1 MNFSVESVIKSLMSC
16 ICCLHMSNHHLCWPC
31 MQNIGSHAGWII
43 PWKPSSFTI
52 WFFFVLSSMGL
63 KSKQGLSLFFNIC
76 LSDVLKHRILHAH
89 LYTQILSVLWSK
101 CSFRALLN
109 YWKCQKQNRVKKF
122 SIISSLTAGNS
133 WPQACVWVQWV
144 KEVFLINWLLPHSCL
159 QTKKWALGVL

>member
-1 MNFSVESVIKSLMSC
+1 MNFLVESVIKSLMSC
-16 ICCLHMSNHHLCWPC
+16 ICYLHMGNHHLCRPC
-31 MQNIGSHAGWII
+31 MQNIGSHAGWIFLKKYNI
-43 PWKPSSFTI
+43 MKP
-52 WFFFVLSSMGL
+52 
-63 KSKQGLSLFFNIC
+63 KQGLSLFFNIC
-76 LSDVLKHRILHAH
+76 LSDVLKHRILYAH

-101 CSFRALLN
+101 CSFRALQN

-159 QTKKWALGVL
+159 QTKSELWVFCKYRV